1 MKQFKQIAARTR
13 HASLP
18 IFHRPDHIAEKYY
31 HLSPYTYCAGD
42 PLNYIDPTGCKVTL
56 YFTKLPI
63 NCPGPRDAVS
73 VVGTHSFLHIKN
85 DKVDMVV
92 AYRSETDK
100 ATSGKLVRQTYKQ
113 DRQVVKSSYGAI
125 RSQVLK
131 KEYEIMLPDGM
142 TESEFDNKVIGR

>member
-1 MKQFKQIAARTR
+1 
-13 HASLP
+13 
-18 IFHRPDHIAEKYY
+18 
-31 HLSPYTYCAGD
+31 
-42 PLNYIDPTGCKVTL
+42 
-56 YFTKLPI
+56 
-63 NCPGPRDAVS
+63 
-73 VVGTHSFLHIKN
+73 
-85 DKVDMVV
+85 MVV